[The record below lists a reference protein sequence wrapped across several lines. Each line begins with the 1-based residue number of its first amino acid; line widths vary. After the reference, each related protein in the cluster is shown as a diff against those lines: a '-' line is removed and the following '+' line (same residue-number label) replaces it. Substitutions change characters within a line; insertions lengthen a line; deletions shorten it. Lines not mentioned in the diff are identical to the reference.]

1 MSSVLSKTDH
11 DLVRAVVHQ
20 TSGIVLEEA
29 KGYLIDARLA
39 ALAKK
44 EGLEDSSQ
52 ILTVMKGS
60 PGKSRFHEKVIEA
73 LTTNETSFFRDQ
85 HPFDGLRMSAIPE
98 LLKKRAAER
107 RLTVWC
113 AAASTGQEPYS
124 LAMLLKE
131 HFAPQLAG
139 WTVRLLA
146 TDLSTQVLDQAR
158 AGVYTPWEV
167 NRGLPPTYLPKYFK
181 PVGPNWVLNEDVRA
195 MVEFRPFNL
204 LDPFAAIPPSD
215 VVLMRNVLIYF
226 DLETKRAI
234 LDKARR
240 VLRPDGYLFL
250 GGAETTMNIDN
261 GYDRV
266 PTGPTV
272 SYRPRGAAPPGSKYV
287 SLGARPSTII
297 LPTGGGR
304 S

>member
-1 MSSVLSKTDH
+1 MAGPLSKLDH
-11 DLVRAVVHQ
+11 DLVRSVVHQ

-44 EGLEDSSQ
+44 EGLTDCSQ
-52 ILTVMKGS
+52 ILTEMKGT
-60 PGKSRFHEKVIEA
+60 PGKSRYHEKVVEA

-85 HPFDGLRMSAIPE
+85 HPFDGVRAVVVPDLLR
-98 LLKKRAAER
+98 KRAVER

-113 AAASTGQEPYS
+113 AAAAAGQEPYS

-146 TDLSTQVLDQAR
+146 TDISTQVLDQAR
-158 AGVYTPWEV
+158 AGLYTPWEV
-167 NRGLPPTYLPKYFK
+167 HRGLPPEYLRKYFK
-181 PVGPNWVLNEDVRA
+181 PHGVGWAVRDDIKA

-204 LDPFAAIPPSD
+204 LDPFAAIPPCD

-226 DLETKRAI
+226 DLDTKRAI
-234 LDKARR
+234 LDKVRR

-272 SYRPRGAAPPGSKYV
+272 TYRPRAAASAGSKYV
-287 SLGARPSTII
+287 ALGARPSQII